1 MKGVC
6 FYLDEVTGS
15 LAADDV
21 DLPVHD
27 GDDLSQRE
35 TDGWETEHTNTHKC
49 AFL

>member
-1 MKGVC
+1 MKDVC

-27 GDDLSQRE
+27 GDDLSQRK
-35 TDGWETEHTNTHKC
+35 TDD
-49 AFL
+49 